1 MYRISTNMTNDDM
14 QFHMRRREY
23 LMNRLQNQ
31 MAGQSK
37 IQNLR
42 DDPMAAAHSTRFQ
55 SYAYR
60 LERYS
65 DNMEYAQNHLRVT
78 EGYVRQSVDMLQR
91 VRELAVQGANGT
103 YSQQDLM
110 AMGKEVNELLEE
122 FVQIANARDGEGGT
136 LFSGT
141 RSRTIP
147 FRSITGNVP
156 GAGEAVITNVDYVGD
171 IRTRSTEVADGA
183 YVEISSPGNRL
194 FWAENQQLYS
204 TVDASTYQVQ
214 EDSTIYIDDYPVNLT
229 VGDNVYAVINKI
241 NQSEA
246 AVRARLDPIQNGIV
260 LETTTPHQLWLRDG
274 ENSTVLQDLGLI
286 VAGDEAPPGNL
297 APAADTFGGSMFDMI
312 INLRDQLYAG
322 NTLDIGGRALRGIDD
337 AMNNLLSN
345 VADIGAR
352 DARIQVA
359 YRRNESEI
367 PLIRDMNSNMVDPD
381 IAESITELRILEYTH
396 RAAVGVAGRIL
407 QPTLLEF
414 LR

>member
-1 MYRISTNMTNDDM
+1 MTNDDM

-23 LMNRLQNQ
+23 LMNQKQNQ
-31 MAGQSK
+31 IAGQSK

-122 FVQIANARDGEGGT
+122 FVQVANARDGEGST

-147 FRSITGNVP
+147 FRPVTGNVP

-183 YVEISSPGNRL
+183 YVEISSPGNRT
-194 FWAENQQLYS
+194 FWAENQQVYS

-214 EDSTIYIDDYPVNLT
+214 QDSTIYVDDYPVNLT

-246 AVRARLDPIQNGIV
+246 AVRARLDPIQSGIV

-274 ENSTVLQDLGLI
+274 ENSTVLQDLGL
-286 VAGDEAPPGNL
+286 VVEGDEAPPGNL
-297 APAADTFGGSMFDMI
+297 APSADTFGGSMFDMI

-337 AMNNLLSN
+337 AMNSLLSN

-396 RAAVGVAGRIL
+396 RAALGVAGRIL
-407 QPTLLEF
+407 QPTLMEF